1 MLFTPV
7 VATLCFADNTP
18 NFVNISGMLVVLISC
33 LNYSDSNAAS
43 TQDNKVIPVSIAKE
57 QHSNV

>member
-7 VATLCFADNTP
+7 VATLCFADNIP
-18 NFVNISGMLVVLISC
+18 NFVNISGTLIVLISC

-43 TQDNKVIPVSIAKE
+43 IQDNKVIPVNFAKD